1 MGTHWNYTYDDEMA
15 SGDYESFYDMCGY
28 ECDYHSLTTTSE
40 PEITTTTEQQ
50 SNGCVDKHIVCLQ
63 LQDKCTTEEIVW
75 DSCQKLV
82 TAVKVHR
89 QRTYWWRRVVEDTRS
104 WYRR

>member
-1 MGTHWNYTYDDEMA
+1 MKIVKILTIATVSNAWTLTHWNYTYDGEVG

-75 DSCQKLV
+75 DSCQK
-82 TAVKVHR
+82 TCNSC
-89 QRTYWWRRVVEDTRS
+89 EN
-104 WYRR
+104 